1 MEILAESGR
10 PLITCYLPVGD
21 PAIDYDLAQVYFEC
35 GVDIF
40 EVGIPSEDP
49 YVDGVM
55 VKNSMQRVLATKMSQ
70 RDMGREIANLRTHYA
85 DKAIVL
91 MGYENMQLHELTVN
105 GKAPFDGVLRIGS
118 DHFEGATLYQ
128 DHSLDRITFLPYD
141 EREWDIQTLRHARG
155 YIMLQAAPG
164 KTGMRRTLDES
175 NRGKIRM
182 LKVAGAK
189 VPILL
194 GVGIST
200 AEQAAAAVEMGAD
213 GVVIGSAS
221 IFYSMMGEEAIRNF
235 ISEVRGAMDAF
246 RN

>member
-1 MEILAESGR
+1 MIA
-10 PLITCYLPVGD
+10 CYLPVGD
-21 PAIDYDLAQVYFEC
+21 PAIDYDLAQVYFDC

-55 VKNSMQRVLATKMSQ
+55 VTNSMQRVLATKISQ
-70 RDMGREIANLRTHYA
+70 RDMGREIASLRTRFA

-91 MGYENMQLHELTVN
+91 MGYENMQLDELAVN
-105 GKAPFDGVLRIGS
+105 GEAPFDGVLRIGS

-128 DHSLDRITFLPYD
+128 SHTVDRIIFLPFD
-141 EREWDIQTLRHARG
+141 ERQWDVRTLRYARG

-164 KTGMRRTLDES
+164 KTGMRRTLDGS
-175 NRGKIRM
+175 NREKIRM
-182 LKVAGAK
+182 LRLAGAK

-194 GVGIST
+194 GIGIST

-235 ISEVRGAMDAF
+235 ISEVRGAMDAV
-246 RN
+246 